1 MRRASLGTA
10 VLLLFL
16 GVGKGSGS
24 AQNPGQEV
32 HAVVP
37 VVISAPGVPPSL
49 FRTAVQLHNPTDVV
63 IRGQMLYRPQ
73 GAVPGT
79 ISTSLQYTLSAGET
93 QYIPDLLPAMG
104 LTGAGT
110 LDLIPAAGSF
120 PAVFTFRVFNDAGA
134 AGTLGFTQDPVR
146 PDAAL
151 RTGDRA
157 SLIGPPD
164 PALFRFNVGV
174 RALSQ
179 GASMN
184 IIVRNASGTPVSTL
198 QKNYGSDFFE
208 QRDVATFLN
217 GHPLGPNETIG
228 IEITAGHA
236 IIYGA
241 TADNRTVDPSFQLAR
256 KTN

>member
-1 MRRASLGTA
+1 MRRLMMGTA
-10 VLLLFL
+10 ALLLFMT
-16 GVGKGSGS
+16 VGKGSAS

-32 HAVVP
+32 QAIVP

-49 FRTAVQLHNPTDVV
+49 FRTAVQIHNPTDVL

-73 GAVPGT
+73 GAGPGT
-79 ISTSLQYTLSAGET
+79 ITTSLQYTLSAGET

-120 PAVFTFRVFNDAGA
+120 PAVFTVRVFNDAGA

-146 PDAAL
+146 PDDAL

-164 PALFRFNVGV
+164 TNLFRFNVGV

-184 IIVRNASGTPVSTL
+184 VTVRSASGVVLRTL
-198 QKNYGSDFFE
+198 QKTYGSDFFE
-208 QRDVATFLN
+208 QRDVASFL
-217 GHPLGPNETIG
+217 GGFPLGANETIG

-236 IIYGA
+236 IVYGA
-241 TADNRTVDPSFQLAR
+241 TADNRTIDPSFQLAR
-256 KTN
+256 KN